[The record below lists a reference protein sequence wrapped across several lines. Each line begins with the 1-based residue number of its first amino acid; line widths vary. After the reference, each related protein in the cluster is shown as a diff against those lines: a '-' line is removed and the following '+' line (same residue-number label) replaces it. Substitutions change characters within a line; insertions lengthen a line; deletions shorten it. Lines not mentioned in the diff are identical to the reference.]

1 MFTIKNKLV
10 LLFSNLFS
18 LKRTDSIAILVHVEL
33 GISFHYDL
41 ISETGKSIRSFSP
54 DWSFS
59 DIEHWA
65 GKKGY
70 SVVDHRK

>member
-1 MFTIKNKLV
+1 MNAIKNKLV
-10 LLFSNLFS
+10 SFFSTLFS
-18 LKRTDSIAILVHVEL
+18 LKSTESIAILVHVEL

-54 DWSFS
+54 DWSFT
-59 DIEHWA
+59 DIERWA